1 MLFFQN
7 ERVLYRINRYEGDD
21 SLCQRKAGHTRTMQE
36 FEMSHQMSVMMTQKI
51 IRSHLK
57 NKAGVSCV
65 KKLSMPL
72 RNM

>member
-7 ERVLYRINRYEGDD
+7 EQVLYRINRYEVDD
-21 SLCQRKAGHTRTMQE
+21 SLCQRKAGHTRTFQE
-36 FEMSHQMSVMMTQKI
+36 FEISRQMSIMMTQKI
-51 IRSHLK
+51 TRSHLK
-57 NKAGVSCV
+57 NKAGASCV

>member
-21 SLCQRKAGHTRTMQE
+21 SLCKSHTRAMQE
-36 FEMSHQMSVMMTQKI
+36 FEMSRQMSVMMTQKI
-51 IRSHLK
+51 TRSHLK
-57 NKAGVSCV
+57 NKAGVSCI